1 MASYLLSRMNALTET
16 IWLARAVVLGIP
28 KLLEYQHLVVRVGG
42 EMCVSIE
49 FDRPMTNRYVS
60 LLLEPLA
67 CVCQFVLSE
76 YGIMSQVDDSLSETI
91 AESAP

>member
-1 MASYLLSRMNALTET
+1 MNALTET
-16 IWLARAVVLGIP
+16 IWLARTVLGTP
-28 KLLEYQHLVVRVGG
+28 KLLEYQQLVVRVGG

-60 LLLEPLA
+60 LLLEQLA
-67 CVCQFVLSE
+67 RKCQFVLSE
-76 YGIMSQVDDSLSETI
+76 YGMSQVDDSLSETI

>member
-1 MASYLLSRMNALTET
+1 MAFNLMSRLNALTET
-16 IWLARAVVLGIP
+16 VWLASTVLGTP
-28 KLLEYQHLVVRVGG
+28 KLLEHQQLVVRVGG

-49 FDRPMTNRYVS
+49 FDRPMTNMYVS

-67 CVCQFVLSE
+67 CRCQFVLSE
-76 YGIMSQVDDSLSETI
+76 YGMSQVDDSLSETI

>member
-1 MASYLLSRMNALTET
+1 MAFNIMSRLNALTET
-16 IWLARAVVLGIP
+16 IWLAKAVLGTS
-28 KLLEYQHLVVRVGG
+28 KLMEYQQLVVCVGG

-67 CVCQFVLSE
+67 CRCQFVLSG
-76 YGIMSQVDDSLSETI
+76 YGMSQVDDSLSETI